1 MHRCVWS
8 PTSKSRRVW
17 LSVVFFFSSRR
28 RHTRCALVTGV
39 QTCALPISSV
49 TRALM
54 DVRPLM
60 GSSHPAEVAKIA
72 YAIGW
77 NRDVWNHRMPEVLDE
92 ANRMT
97 KDLKVSLINI
107 CIFVN
112 KHTDKI
118 TQGQSTD
125 VERSE
130 ERRVGKECVS
140 TCRSR
145 WSPNH

>member
-1 MHRCVWS
+1 MSGKNPYLTAQNTLETPRQIEY
-8 PTSKSRRVW
+8 R
-17 LSVVFFFSSRR
+17 LF
-28 RHTRCALVTGV
+28 
-39 QTCALPISSV
+39 SSV

-60 GSSHPAEVAKIA
+60 GSGHPGEVARIA

-77 NRDVWNHRMPEVLDE
+77 NRDVWNHLMPEVLDE
-92 ANRMT
+92 ANKMT
-97 KDLKVSLINI
+97 KDLKVALINI

-125 VERSE
+125 VEPLIAINRNIME
-130 ERRVGKECVS
+130 GLK
-140 TCRSR
+140 
-145 WSPNH
+145 

>member
-1 MHRCVWS
+1 MSGKNPYLTAQNTLETPRQIEY
-8 PTSKSRRVW
+8 R
-17 LSVVFFFSSRR
+17 LF
-28 RHTRCALVTGV
+28 
-39 QTCALPISSV
+39 SSV

-54 DVRPLM
+54 DIRPLM
-60 GSSHPAEVAKIA
+60 GSGHPAEVAKIA

-77 NRDVWNHRMPEVLDE
+77 NRDVWNHLMPEVLDE

-125 VERSE
+125 VEPLIAINRNIMD
-130 ERRVGKECVS
+130 GLK
-140 TCRSR
+140 
-145 WSPNH
+145 

>member
-1 MHRCVWS
+1 MQGNNPYLKAQNALETPRQVEF
-8 PTSKSRRVW
+8 R
-17 LSVVFFFSSRR
+17 LFSV
-28 RHTRCALVTGV
+28 
-39 QTCALPISSV
+39 V

-60 GSSHPAEVAKIA
+60 GSKNPAEVAKIA

-77 NRDVWNHRMPEVLDE
+77 NRDVWNHLMPEVLDE

-97 KDLKVSLINI
+97 KDLKVALINI

-118 TQGQSTD
+118 TQGQSID
-125 VERSE
+125 VEPLIAINRNVMDGL
-130 ERRVGKECVS
+130 R
-140 TCRSR
+140 
-145 WSPNH
+145 

>member
-1 MHRCVWS
+1 MSGKNPYLTAQNTLETPRQIEY
-8 PTSKSRRVW
+8 R
-17 LSVVFFFSSRR
+17 LF
-28 RHTRCALVTGV
+28 
-39 QTCALPISSV
+39 SSV

-60 GSSHPAEVAKIA
+60 GSTHPGEVARIA

-77 NRDVWNHRMPEVLDE
+77 NRDVWNHLMPEVLDE

-125 VERSE
+125 IEPLIAINRNIMD
-130 ERRVGKECVS
+130 GLK
-140 TCRSR
+140 
-145 WSPNH
+145 